1 MPLKT
6 LFEMGKILKILYV
19 NYSLNTGGIETL
31 ILELSRRIDKSR
43 FSPAVCVFESG
54 GRLQAEFVK
63 LGVPV
68 YVLQKGRGTDCCLP
82 LRLAKLIKKE
92 KFDLVHTHNQAAWLY
107 GAIAA
112 MLSGTRIVHTNHTT
126 ADYHNYH
133 ARRWHLIERIL
144 SLFTQKITTVA
155 KSVAEYMIN
164 MEGISARKIEV
175 IYNGVKTE
183 LYEQDFGGAKQK
195 EELNLDDNHFIIG
208 NVARLVANKDH
219 RTLIS
224 AFKII
229 SGRMPE
235 ARLVIAGD
243 GPLKNELQFQIEE
256 LGLRDAVKLLGNRR
270 DIPELLKIFNLFA
283 LSSLREGFPV
293 VLLEAMAAGKPVVSS
308 DVDGNAELVIN
319 DETGLI
325 VPSGNPQALAE
336 AIERLAGDRQ
346 KAEIMGINGR
356 KRVKTLF
363 SFEKMINGYERIY
376 IGFTSAF

>member
-1 MPLKT
+1 
-6 LFEMGKILKILYV
+6 
-19 NYSLNTGGIETL
+19 
-31 ILELSRRIDKSR
+31 
-43 FSPAVCVFESG
+43 
-54 GRLQAEFVK
+54 
-63 LGVPV
+63 
-68 YVLQKGRGTDCCLP
+68 
-82 LRLAKLIKKE
+82 
-92 KFDLVHTHNQAAWLY
+92 
-107 GAIAA
+107 
-112 MLSGTRIVHTNHTT
+112 
-126 ADYHNYH
+126 
-133 ARRWHLIERIL
+133 
-144 SLFTQKITTVA
+144 
-155 KSVAEYMIN
+155 
-164 MEGISARKIEV
+164 
-175 IYNGVKTE
+175 
-183 LYEQDFGGAKQK
+183 
-195 EELNLDDNHFIIG
+195 
-208 NVARLVANKDH
+208 
-219 RTLIS
+219 
-224 AFKII
+224 
-229 SGRMPE
+229 MPE

-325 VPSGNPQALAE
+325 VPSGNPQASAE